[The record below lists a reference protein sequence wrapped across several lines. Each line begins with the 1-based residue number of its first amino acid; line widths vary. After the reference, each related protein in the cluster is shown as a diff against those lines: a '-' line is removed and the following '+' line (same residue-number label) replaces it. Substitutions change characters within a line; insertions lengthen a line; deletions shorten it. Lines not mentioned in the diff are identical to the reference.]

1 MEREKKMRV
10 AVLVSGDPS
19 DIYFANYLAAE
30 LNVVGIVVENQSA
43 AMPGRAARLKKLI
56 SYGASPGRLIKKVKD
71 EMRMM
76 SSAKKVEDIVESG
89 FGEAGA
95 GLMIGP
101 DVAVRYTTG
110 VNDINEA
117 GNVEFIKGLAPDVI
131 ALCGVSI
138 VKEPILAIAPKGTL
152 NLHGGLAQWYRGVW
166 TTLWAIYNETPQLVG
181 ATVHYVS
188 KGIDDG
194 DIIYQGRP
202 VIEAEDNHETLYV
215 KVVRLGVRLMARAI
229 NEIEAGTI
237 VSHPLTKKGK
247 LYLQKKVTP
256 EVIAATWKK
265 VESGLIRDYVKK
277 VSEADNGGE
286 ILVEGSLM
294 GKNI

>member
-1 MEREKKMRV
+1 MEREKKIRV

-19 DIYFANYLAAE
+19 DIYFANYLAKK
-30 LNVVGIVVENQSA
+30 LNVVGVLVENQRA
-43 AMPGRAARLKKLI
+43 VLPGKTARLAKLI
-56 SYGASPGRLIKKVKD
+56 SYGANPRRLIKKVKD
-71 EMRMM
+71 ELRMR
-76 SSAKKVEDIVESG
+76 SSAKKVEDIVDSG
-89 FGEAGA
+89 FGEEGA
-95 GLMIGP
+95 RLMLGP
-101 DVAVRYTTG
+101 DVVVRYTTG

-117 GNVEFIKGLAPDVI
+117 DNVEFIKGLCPDVI

-138 VKEPILAIAPKGTL
+138 VKDAILAIAPKGTC

-166 TTLWAIYNETPQLVG
+166 TTMWAIYNDMPQLVG

-202 VIEAEDNHETLYV
+202 IIEAEDNHETLYV
-215 KVVRLGVRLMARAI
+215 KVVRLGVKLMVRAI

-237 VSHPLTKKGK
+237 VSHPLTRKGK

-265 VESGLIRDYVKK
+265 VEDGLIRDYVKK
-277 VSEADNGGE
+277 VSDVDNGDE
-286 ILVEGSLM
+286 ILIEGSLM